1 MDDLTCWLKRCLN
14 VLRWVVE
21 CVSGL
26 ELTFYNQLL
35 GLSSKFL
42 VNSCPPTNGD
52 GQKVFIFQ
60 IENNLVSKKCKTKIR
75 FEAQLARLASASLT
89 NPLVAAQMRNLQG
102 WHGTSERSRC
112 IALWQ
117 GQCWPHNAECSF
129 IYCNHSC
136 FLHLHI
142 TLKVQT
148 VLISVQC
155 PLAGTRVA

>member
-1 MDDLTCWLKRCLN
+1 M
-14 VLRWVVE
+14 E

-75 FEAQLARLASASLT
+75 SEAQLARLASASLT
-89 NPLVAAQMRNLQG
+89 NPLVAAQMRNLHLRG
-102 WHGTSERSRC
+102 LGASPS
-112 IALWQ
+112 
-117 GQCWPHNAECSF
+117 GKGNADLTMLNVLLYIVTTVASYICT
-129 IYCNHSC
+129 
-136 FLHLHI
+136 LH
-142 TLKVQT
+142 
-148 VLISVQC
+148 
-155 PLAGTRVA
+155 